1 MELRKVIWSLNF
13 PQSLSRTWYS
23 LHYWLRYRH
32 LRSVISTAG
41 WPLMWYITANAFPDT
56 CMTRL
61 PKSLS
66 SVDFDTGRELFL
78 YSDRVAQAAHHQRWI
93 VTPPIQ
99 WRFSSTMGP
108 EVMDPLKSLSPLIP
122 LSRSTHFAQMQ
133 STHQG
138 TDQGGCHKTKTDA
151 QIVSDLPLRYWD
163 CDSMRMTSTEW

>member
-78 YSDRVAQAAHHQRWI
+78 YSDRVAQAAHHQRWLLHHQYSGNS
-93 VTPPIQ
+93 PPPWVQRLWIP
-99 WRFSSTMGP
+99 S
-108 EVMDPLKSLSPLIP
+108 SLSAHWYLCLAPLILP
-122 LSRSTHFAQMQ
+122 RCNLLIN
-133 STHQG
+133 